1 MNYKNIIFEQKKNIG
16 IVTINRQEV
25 LNALNHETLSELI
38 DVFHKIED
46 NSNIRVF
53 IITGSGPKAFV
64 AGADI
69 NELNGISPINGLQF
83 MHFGQCVFN
92 FIEEMGTPS
101 IAAVNGY
108 ALGGGCELAMA
119 CDLRVAS
126 INAKF
131 GQPEIKLGN
140 IPGWGGTQRLPRLI
154 GKSKAKELI
163 FTGTFIT
170 AKEAEKLGLVNKVVS
185 QEVLLN
191 TAEELAYKIA
201 LMSPTALKLAKSVI
215 NKGYETDINIGLEL
229 EAQGV
234 ALCLTTDDQKE
245 GVKAFFEKRPPVFK
259 GK

>member
-25 LNALNHETLSELI
+25 LNALNHETLSELM
-38 DVFHKIED
+38 DAFHKIED
-46 NSNIRVF
+46 NPDIRAF

-69 NELNGISPINGLQF
+69 NELNGTSPINGLQF
-83 MHFGQCVFN
+83 MHFGQRIFN

-126 INAKF
+126 VNAKF

-163 FTGTFIT
+163 FTGIFIT
-170 AKEAEKLGLVNKVVS
+170 AEEAEKLGLVNKVVS
-185 QEVLLN
+185 QEDLLN
-191 TAEELAYKIA
+191 VAEELAYKIA
-201 LMSPTALKLAKSVI
+201 LMSPIALKLAKSAI
-215 NKGYETDINIGLEL
+215 NKGYETDIKIGLEL

-234 ALCLTTDDQKE
+234 ALCFTTDDQKE
-245 GVKAFFEKRPPVFK
+245 GVKAFFEKRPPVFM